1 MSVLIKTK
9 VRMSEENSLIFCFEK
24 FVIAI
29 FLEDTFKTDIFP
41 FSSVKLQGYL
51 VLYYKLF

>member
-9 VRMSEENSLIFCFEK
+9 IRLSEEKSLIFCFEK
-24 FVIAI
+24 FVIGI
-29 FLEDTFKTDIFP
+29 FVEDTFKTDLFP

-51 VLYYKLF
+51 VLNFKLF